1 MAVSAAISG
10 LALSSVPLWEDSCNS
25 GSAPFLQKQDLP
37 AEIKMKFQPHEILES
52 SFLSKE
58 NFQSV
63 PYDVDTL
70 LLSASNVDQ
79 NFGLAKFINDH
90 NKIMINHL
98 KADTLNA
105 ASAAKTKI
113 VNKQQKYNTPQSVVF
128 RLLHEARHYY
138 NYLHGV
144 KSYGVSAEQFAKLCI
159 HDELSAQLTVL
170 IDQRNNY
177 LKTKNLNAFE
187 DNFKFYRNA
196 VASKKITPSP
206 YKISDEEILLMGKG
220 ITEWWMKN
228 FSEHYSNAH
237 SHIVKNWLKA
247 GFFMNKRPNDKHYR
261 QKLDICYS
269 FAVNGQ
275 SVNFRRAIPDFD
287 IHEKVK
293 KTIDAYYA
301 QSKLERL
308 KDWNERREYFNRN
321 KRSIEE
327 LERKAPKQA
336 MTVPSYNPP
345 DDKTSPAANPGV
357 RRVWLTRRNKGR

>member
-1 MAVSAAISG
+1 MAVSAAMSG
-10 LALSSVPLWEDSCNS
+10 LALASVPFWEDSCN

-52 SFLSKE
+52 GFLSKE
-58 NFQSV
+58 NFQVV
-63 PYDVDTL
+63 PYDIDTL
-70 LLSASNVDQ
+70 LLNASNVDQ
-79 NFGLAKFINDH
+79 SFGLAKFVSEH
-90 NKIMINHL
+90 NKIRLNYL
-98 KADTLNA
+98 KADTLEA
-105 ASAAKTKI
+105 DSATKVKI
-113 VNKQQKYNTPQSVVF
+113 VNKQKKYSTPQSVVF

-138 NYLHGV
+138 NHLRGV

-177 LKTKNLNAFE
+177 LQTKNLNAFE

-196 VASKKITPSP
+196 VASKKIAPSP
-206 YKISDEEILLMGKG
+206 YKISDEEIFLMGKG

-228 FSEHYSNAH
+228 FPERYSNAH
-237 SHIVKNWLKA
+237 SLIVKNWLKA
-247 GFFMNKRPNDKHYR
+247 GFFMNKRPNNKRYR
-261 QKLDICYS
+261 QKLDVCYS
-269 FAVNGQ
+269 FVINGQ
-275 SVNFRRAIPDFD
+275 QVNFREAIPDVD

-301 QSKLERL
+301 QGKLERL
-308 KDWNERREYFNRN
+308 KGWNERREYFNRN
-321 KRSIEE
+321 KRGIEE

-345 DDKTSPAANPGV
+345 NNKTSPAEKPNIRKA
-357 RRVWLTRRNKGR
+357 WLTRWNKGR